1 MFIIFLI
8 IFLSSA
14 KPTSKL
20 NAGLF
25 DARGREVKP
34 DEMKKQSD
42 SERRVENEK
51 PPLPED
57 YPKKLFDSARRENK
71 GGLEK
76 LANSERREENGKPLS
91 EDYPKKFFDKT
102 RKNVGASSKGLT
114 AKSN

>member
-1 MFIIFLI
+1 M
-8 IFLSSA
+8 
-14 KPTSKL
+14 

-25 DARGREVKP
+25 DAPRREVKP

-42 SERRVENEK
+42 SERREENEK
-51 PPLPED
+51 PLSED

-91 EDYPKKFFDKT
+91 EDYPKKFFDSARGEKMWEHHLRGWLLKAT
-102 RKNVGASSKGLT
+102 EAIEEGK
-114 AKSN
+114 